1 MAERERVL
9 RDREVYV
16 RGYLRGKWG
25 LGMYGNSDVATAR
38 RVAEAEFPLPTRTVP
53 TVRPGVAKQAKGEP
67 WWYRVREGDESCWV
81 ARFRIKADAL
91 AERNVFD
98 CAWPPEDQPTVAAL
112 LLLPLTEEVE
122 DTGEEGDT

>member
-53 TVRPGVAKQAKGEP
+53 TVRQGVAEGGK
-67 WWYRVREGDESCWV
+67 WWYQLVVYDSRDDYRGVVRYASRLAAIYDRDNMGD
-81 ARFRIKADAL
+81 
-91 AERNVFD
+91 N
-98 CAWPPEDQPTVAAL
+98 WPPEDQPTVAAL
-112 LLLPLTEEVE
+112 LALPLTEEVE
-122 DTGEEGDT
+122 DAGEDGAK